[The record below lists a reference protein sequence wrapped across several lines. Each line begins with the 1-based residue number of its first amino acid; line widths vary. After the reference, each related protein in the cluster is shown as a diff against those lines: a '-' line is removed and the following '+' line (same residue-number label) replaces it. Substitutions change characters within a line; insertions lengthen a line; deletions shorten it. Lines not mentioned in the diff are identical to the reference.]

1 MKIALILLWVYLA
14 ADTGSKSLF
23 SEQFIGQ
30 SKTNISES
38 VSANFKSLKLNTGF
52 INNTYNYLKYED
64 KISEITVLFF
74 LNEKDVCSLVRIMA
88 DYSNL
93 NDFKAELN
101 THYSKQTANSWK
113 YVQNEKEYIVTME
126 EGDWYFTVTIKE
138 KN

>member
-1 MKIALILLWVYLA
+1 MKVVLIFLWVLFA
-14 ADTGSKSLF
+14 ADSGNKSMF

-30 SKTNISES
+30 SKSSISET
-38 VSANFKSLKLNTGF
+38 VSKNFKSLKLNTGF

-74 LNEKDVCSLVRIMA
+74 LNEQDSCEMVRIMA

-93 NDFKAELN
+93 NDIRTELN
-101 THYSKQTANSWK
+101 TNYSKLSVNTWK
-113 YVQNEKEYIVTME
+113 YTYNSNEVLVTLE

-138 KN
+138 KK